1 MRHVYSRLQR
11 IALKREYTLS
21 DAFTRRDFLASGAM
35 AAAAMA
41 LSSRAQAQETT
52 GSANAASASDNSG
65 NPRGGAFKLLYA
77 PHFNLFDKHAGEDL
91 IDQLKFM
98 ADEGF
103 RALEDN
109 GLPKRD
115 VAMQE
120 KIGQELERLNMQ
132 MGVFV
137 AHGDFKAESFVKRDP
152 EIRAALVKD
161 MENAVEVA
169 KRVNAKWC
177 TVVLDAV
184 DPKVDMGIQTAN
196 AIDNLRACA
205 EVMEKAGL
213 VMVLEPL
220 NRWNHPN
227 LFLTEMPQAYAIC
240 RAVDSPACK
249 ILDDFYHQQIT
260 EGNLIPNM
268 LTCWD
273 EIGYFQTGDN
283 PGRKEPGTGE
293 INYKNIFKLIHEK
306 GFQGVIGMEHGK
318 ANNTKEGERALINAY
333 HEADSFEIS

>member
-1 MRHVYSRLQR
+1 MTDSVSR
-11 IALKREYTLS
+11 RE
-21 DAFTRRDFLASGAM
+21 FLAGS
-35 AAAAMA
+35 AAAAVA
-41 LSSRAQAQETT
+41 TLAAANTLKAQ
-52 GSANAASASDNSG
+52 NAPAAAGAAGDDKSK

-77 PHFNLFDKHAGEDL
+77 PHFGMFSKNAGDDL
-91 IDQLKFM
+91 VDQLKFM
-98 ADEGF
+98 ADNGF

-109 GLPKRD
+109 NLPKRSVED
-115 VAMQE
+115 QE
-120 KIGQELERLNMQ
+120 RIGKELERLNFQ

-137 AHGDFKAESFVKRDP
+137 AHGSFNDKTFVERNAD
-152 EIRAALVKD
+152 IRAALVKD

-169 KRVNAKWC
+169 KRVNAKWA

-184 DPKVDMGIQTAN
+184 NPKLDMGIQTAN

-205 EVMEKAGL
+205 EVFEKAGL
-213 VMVLEPL
+213 IMVLEPL

-227 LFLTEMPQAYAIC
+227 LFLTEVPQAYAIC

-268 LTCWD
+268 ETCWD
-273 EIGYFQTGDN
+273 EIAYFQVGDN

-293 INYKNIFKLIHEK
+293 INYRNIFKRIYDR
-306 GFQGVIGMEHGK
+306 GFQGVVGMEHGK
-318 ANNTKEGERALINAY
+318 ATDTKEGELAVIKAY
-333 HEADSFEIS
+333 QEADNFPV

>member
-1 MRHVYSRLQR
+1 M
-11 IALKREYTLS
+11 S
-21 DAFTRRDFLASGAM
+21 DAFTRRDFLATGAM
-35 AAAAMA
+35 AAAALA
-41 LSSRAQAQETT
+41 LSKKAQAQEIT
-52 GSANAASASDNSG
+52 GSAKAASASDNSG
-65 NPRGGAFKLLYA
+65 NPRGGAFNLLYA
-77 PHFNLFDKHAGEDL
+77 PHFGLFEKHAGKDP

-115 VAMQE
+115 VALQE

-137 AHGDFKAESFVKRDP
+137 AHGDFGAQSFVKRDP

-161 MENAVEVA
+161 MENSVEIA
-169 KRVNAKWC
+169 KRVNSTWC

-205 EVMEKAGL
+205 EVFEKAGL

-220 NRWNHPN
+220 NRWNHPG
-227 LFLTEMPQAYAIC
+227 LFLTGVPQAYAIC
-240 RAVDSPACK
+240 RAVNSSACK

-268 LTCWD
+268 ETCWD
-273 EIGYFQTGDN
+273 EIAYFQVGDN

-293 INYKNIFKLIHEK
+293 INYRNIFKRIHER
-306 GFQGVIGMEHGK
+306 GFQGVVGMEHGK
-318 ANNTKEGERALINAY
+318 ATNSKEGERALIDAY
-333 HEADSFEIS
+333 HEADNF

>member
-1 MRHVYSRLQR
+1 MSESY
-11 IALKREYTLS
+11 
-21 DAFTRRDFLASGAM
+21 TRRDFLATGAL
-35 AAAAMA
+35 AAAMA
-41 LSSRAQAQETT
+41 LTNRATAQETT
-52 GSANAASASDNSG
+52 APATPASSEQDARSK
-65 NPRGGAFKLLYA
+65 PHGGAFNLLYA
-77 PHFNLFDKHAGEDL
+77 PHFGLFDKHAGKDL

-115 VAMQE
+115 LAMQE
-120 KIGQELERLNMQ
+120 RIGQELERLNMQ

-137 AHGDFKAESFVKRDP
+137 AHGDFGAQSFVKRDP
-152 EIRAALVKD
+152 DIRAALVKD
-161 MENAVEVA
+161 MENAVEIA

-184 DPKVDMGIQTAN
+184 DPKIDMGIQTAN

-220 NRWNHPN
+220 NRWNHPG
-227 LFLTEMPQAYAIC
+227 LFLTEVPQAYAIC

-273 EIGYFQTGDN
+273 EIAYYQVGDN
-283 PGRKEPGTGE
+283 PGRKEPTTGE
-293 INYKNIFKLIHEK
+293 INYKNIFKLLHEK
-306 GFQGVIGMEHGK
+306 GFEGVVGMEHGK
-318 ANNTKEGERALINAY
+318 ATNSKEGERALINAY
-333 HEADSFEIS
+333 KEVDNF

>member
-1 MRHVYSRLQR
+1 MSEFLSRR
-11 IALKREYTLS
+11 N
-21 DAFTRRDFLASGAM
+21 FLAGGAV
-35 AAAAMA
+35 AAAAAA
-41 LSSRAQAQETT
+41 LAVTKSASAQESTAT
-52 GSANAASASDNSG
+52 ATAAPGAATSNAA

-77 PHFNLFDKHAGEDL
+77 PHFGLFNHHAGKDP

-109 GLPKRD
+109 GLPKKP
-115 VAMQE
+115 VELQT
-120 KIGQELERLNMQ
+120 KIGEELARLNMQ

-137 AHGDFKAESFVKRDP
+137 AHGDFGAQTFVKRDP
-152 EIRAALVKD
+152 AVRDMLVKE
-161 MENAVEVA
+161 MHAAVEVA

-177 TVVLDAV
+177 TVVLDAI
-184 DPKVDMGIQTAN
+184 DPKMDMGIQTAN

-220 NRWNHPN
+220 NRWNHPG
-227 LFLTEMPQAYAIC
+227 LFLTEVPQAYAIC
-240 RAVDSPACK
+240 RGVDSPACK

-268 LTCWD
+268 LTCWE

-293 INYKNIFKLIHEK
+293 INYRNIFKLIHEK
-306 GFQGVIGMEHGK
+306 GFEGVIGMEHGK
-318 ANNTKEGERALINAY
+318 AVDSKEGERSLINAY
-333 HEADSFEIS
+333 HDADNF